1 MKEFEV
7 PEVEVVVFDKK
18 DIITASDCGCVSC
31 IPCPE
36 KDHCSY
42 DFGF

>member
-1 MKEFEV
+1 MKEFKV
-7 PEVEVVVFDKK
+7 PEVEVVVFDKN
-18 DIITASDCGCVSC
+18 DVIASSTECGCVSC

-42 DFGF
+42 DF